1 MEQVTNL
8 LVVDFEVGNTDKILL
23 LRVRLDLLEDIF
35 EGAWHDTLLLVSVR
49 HTCDRERFSG
59 TCLSVGEDST
69 VVALND
75 ILADWVRCLGEN
87 FLLL

>member
-35 EGAWHDTLLLVSVR
+35 EGAWHDTLLLGIVW
-49 HTCDRERFSG
+49 HTRDRECLSS

-69 VVALND
+69 VVALDN
-75 ILADWVRCLGEN
+75 ILADRVRCFSEN

>member
-35 EGAWHDTLLLVSVR
+35 EGAWHDTLLLWIVR
-49 HTCDRERFSG
+49 YTRDRERLSG

-75 ILADWVRCLGEN
+75 ILTDRVRCLREN
-87 FLLL
+87 CLLL